1 MDQYVGRAVP
11 RKEGADKVTGRARYV
26 DDITMPGMLH
36 GVTVRSTV
44 PRGRIT
50 AIHYSNEIPWEQFTV
65 VTAAD
70 ITNHIG
76 GDNVVAL
83 LVDDQPCLAAHAI
96 RHAQEPVVLLAH
108 PDKNLLESARR
119 AVTIDVEP
127 LPAVFSID
135 DSLACK
141 EIIWGDDNILK
152 SYHMVKG
159 DVDSVWATADHIVEG
174 EYCTGAQEQLY
185 IENNGVIAVASQ
197 EDGVTVWGSLQ

>member
-36 GVTVRSTV
+36 GVTVRSSV

-96 RHAQEPVVLLAH
+96 RPFFLYAEQ
-108 PDKNLLESARR
+108 SAACSAGKAARER
-119 AVTIDVEP
+119 
-127 LPAVFSID
+127 LPANRRKHGIKVAGGRILNVEID
-135 DSLACK
+135 HGRAA
-141 EIIWGDDNILK
+141 
-152 SYHMVKG
+152 Y
-159 DVDSVWATADHIVEG
+159 
-174 EYCTGAQEQLY
+174 
-185 IENNGVIAVASQ
+185 
-197 EDGVTVWGSLQ
+197 